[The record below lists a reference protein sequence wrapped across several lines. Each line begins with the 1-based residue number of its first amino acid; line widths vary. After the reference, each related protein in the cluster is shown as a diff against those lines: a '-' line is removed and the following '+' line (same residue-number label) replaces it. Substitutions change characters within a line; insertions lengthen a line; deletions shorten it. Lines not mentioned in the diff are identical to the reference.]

1 MRTRLLSSASHRWVS
16 SLKKRLGGLGV
27 GFGGGGLGFGGGVW
41 GWGFGGGGLGFG
53 GGDLGVGVWNGEF
66 EDGGFVKM
74 DVWGKG

>member
-1 MRTRLLSSASHRWVS
+1 MHAHQTAVICLTQVGELLEEEAGW
-16 SLKKRLGGLGV
+16 
-27 GFGGGGLGFGGGVW
+27 FGCWVW
-41 GWGFGGGGLGFG
+41 GWGFGVWGLGVWGGGLGFG